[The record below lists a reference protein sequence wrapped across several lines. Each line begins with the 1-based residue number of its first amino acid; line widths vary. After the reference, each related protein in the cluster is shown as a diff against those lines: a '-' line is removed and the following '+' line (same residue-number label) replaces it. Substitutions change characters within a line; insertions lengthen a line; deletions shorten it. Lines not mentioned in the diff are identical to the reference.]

1 MFASLY
7 LLVSSQCESLQQE
20 AEALKEKIEELTIDL
35 EIIKQEI
42 SDSGLEGVASS
53 AETKQLEQQN
63 SRLKEALMRYNTTC
77 IHVYTYIHCVQ
88 LIWYAMSGKH
98 TTVLMCL
105 CLCVSVILRLRDL
118 SAQDKVE
125 HQRVVKD
132 LEKAHSDL
140 KQALE
145 SKDKLQTDLKVRG
158 LFCLLAIPQAR
169 DNVMQ
174 Q

>member
-1 MFASLY
+1 M
-7 LLVSSQCESLQQE
+7 
-20 AEALKEKIEELTIDL
+20 KEKIEELTIDL

-53 AETKQLEQQN
+53 AEIKQLEQQN
-63 SRLKEALMRYNTTC
+63 ARLKEALMRYNTTC
-77 IHVYTYIHCVQ
+77 TNHAVYTFMYT
-88 LIWYAMSGKH
+88 H
-98 TTVLMCL
+98 TLCMANGVPLLLDTVLMYL
-105 CLCVSVILRLRDL
+105 CLCVCAPRLRDL

-140 KQALE
+140 KQAQE
-145 SKDKLQTDLKVRG
+145 SKDKLQTELKVSW
-158 LFCLLAIPQAR
+158 LFFLLARFQAR
-169 DNVMQ
+169 DNSMQ